1 MKSTTSMSGCSTI
14 ARRCPPISAGSSTGT
29 WSRVTTSEYT
39 DDNANSSGR
48 LVNLPT
54 RVTGRSF
61 VPVALTSTVVC
72 VAVNAAP
79 QSPSSDTPAASSK
92 SGRKYVCITH
102 NSPNELAIG
111 VPVAKVAT
119 RSTTRWAGMPAALAS
134 SRRRSRNTRSFN
146 ARSSARSE
154 ELVQF
159 NSVMLQTLCKFL

>member
-14 ARRCPPISAGSSTGT
+14 VWRWPPSSGGSSTGT

-39 DDNANSSGR
+39 EDSASSSGK
-48 LVNLPT
+48 LVNFPT
-54 RVTGRSF
+54 RVTGRSL
-61 VPVALTSTVVC
+61 VPVELTSTVVW

-79 QSPSSDTPAASSK
+79 QSPRSATPAAAKK

-102 NSPNELAIG
+102 NSPNEFAIG
-111 VPVAKVAT
+111 VPVANVAT

-134 SRRRSRNTRSFN
+134 SRRRSRSTRNFN

-154 ELVQF
+154 ELVQL
-159 NSVMLQTLCKFL
+159 NSEMLHTLCKFL